1 LGTLTVLELLLVA
14 TTRFAATSS
23 SPAKSGQVRTAQN
36 AQRGTGLPTGNTAP
50 GATQAHFV
58 EAYGKLPL
66 SFEANQGQTDAR
78 VNFLSRGPGYTLFLT
93 SDETVLVLRKPS
105 AVSNQLS
112 VSGNSELEPR
122 NWKSETRYVSSVL
135 RLKLIGT
142 NPAAHASGLDE
153 LPGKS
158 NYFLGNDPKKWRTN
172 VPNYAK
178 VKYENVYPGIDLVYY
193 GKESGGR
200 NQESEVRSQESV
212 GSSTRRES
220 GSQLEYDFVVSPGA
234 DPRAI
239 RLAIDGAQ
247 KMEIDAS
254 GDLVL
259 RSEAGPVRLHK
270 PQVYQPTNSRDTG
283 PNSQFTIHNSEL
295 LDGRYILLADNRI
308 GFEVPNYDK
317 SRPLII
323 DPVLSYSTYLGG
335 SDSDHGFGIAVDVAS
350 NAYIVGITSS
360 SDFPTKNAYQ
370 GYLRGAPDV
379 FVAKIDPSQSGSA
392 SLIYSTYLGGG
403 GGDWGTSI
411 AVDPVGNAYIT
422 GRTNSG
428 DFPTT
433 LGTFQGSP
441 HGYWQNAFVTKL
453 GTSGSNL
460 VYSTYLGGGSSQE
473 GRGIAVDTFG
483 NAYVTGATD
492 SGDFPTTAGAYQSTQ
507 AGAAEAFLTKFNST
521 GTGLLYSTF
530 LGGTGSEN
538 YDYWTWYEPSAAL
551 AVDSAG
557 MAYVTGFTSSADFP
571 TTAGVFQP
579 SLGGGFDIFVAKL
592 NPAASGAS
600 SLVYSTYL
608 GGMDNEYGWGI
619 AVDAAGS
626 AWVAGNAGATG
637 FVAKLD
643 PNASTITCSA
653 SPAPGGAI
661 YAVAL
666 DSGGNA
672 YAAGTVIPGGAP
684 APDAFVAKLNSSCE
698 KIYTKTFGGSSEDKA
713 LGVAADAA
721 GNVYVAGWTVS
732 SDFPTTAGAYDTSC
746 GTDGQCNGGY
756 WDAFVVK
763 ITPGPE
769 VTLSPPSLDFGQQ
782 IVGTTSAPLT
792 VTVTN
797 TGDLPLTVTGIAAS
811 GDFAVLTEDC
821 TANPVPVGATCTISM
836 TFSPSS
842 TGIRTGTLTITDNA
856 VDSPQAVDLTGT
868 GVAPPPTL
876 SLAPGSLSFGNQ
888 SVCTTSNP
896 QSVTLTNTGT
906 TTLTITSIIATGEFN
921 QTNTCG
927 GTLAPGTGCTIS
939 VTFTPAVSG
948 SRTGAIT
955 VTSDATGSPHAV
967 ALTGIGVGSGWCWY
981 DDFESYT
988 VGSFPSPNWTFSGNS
1003 DIAVDNSRH
1012 VSGNQSVRMNG
1023 VGGWAAVLHRPLN
1036 IPPPLTV
1043 EFHVLNGGDRAV
1055 LALFTAPTWDS
1066 GGRWVISFDSDG
1078 KIRDSYGG
1086 SVVGMY
1092 SPGQWVKAKVTYEV
1106 LDAATVRF
1114 RYWIDDV
1121 LKGSVAVPSLSNEY
1135 QLAYLS
1141 PIAGTGT
1148 VWFDDIRVTPG
1159 VTGSAPAA
1167 TLSTT
1172 NLTFGDQTV
1181 GMTSEAQTVTLS
1193 NRGNA
1198 PLTIGYISVGG
1209 DFGQTNNCGASLPA
1223 GATCTINVTFTPADT
1238 GTRTGAVTITDDAL
1252 GSPRKIDL
1260 SGTGVPPHV
1269 SVTPPSLD
1277 FGNQL
1282 VGTPSAPQTV
1292 TLTNNGTET
1301 LNISN
1306 IATSGDF
1313 AQTNTCGTSVAAG
1326 NSCTFDV
1333 RFSPTEAG
1341 PRTGTLA
1348 ITDDAEGSPHTV
1360 SLSGTG
1366 AQPAVSLEPPN
1377 LNFSNVRVGTT
1388 SGPQAVALTNTGAAP
1403 LSISSITTSA
1413 GFGQTSDCPIAP
1425 STLAA
1430 GGSCTINVRFTPT
1443 QAVQYEGQLTVTDN
1457 ASGSPHTVNLY
1468 GTGVGPV
1475 VSLLPTRL
1483 VFANQNVK
1491 TTSPPQS
1498 VTLTN
1503 SGAWPLEIY
1512 NIAVTVGFAQSNDC
1526 PIAPSTLDV
1535 GAYCTINVR
1544 FAPTEA
1550 VYYSGKLT
1558 VTDNAPGR
1566 THQVELIGTGMGPVV
1581 SLRPPNQSFGEQVL
1595 WTNSAPKV
1603 LTLTSTGTSTL
1614 TISGFMMIGASY
1626 ADFGQSNNCV
1636 GQVPIGVSC
1645 SVHVVFTPRLEGSRT
1660 AYLVVIDDAA
1670 DSPQIAAFTGTGRPN
1685 PNTPPPQAYT
1695 LVRADYATG
1704 AYPVALTRGDFNGD
1718 GLLDVVV
1725 ADGAGAAVS
1734 LLLGA
1739 ANGTLQSHVEYA
1751 TGTPPVAVASGD
1763 FNGDGK
1769 LDVAVASKQNNNV
1782 VVLLGKGD
1790 GTFQAPVA
1798 YATGLSPSG
1807 VVAGDFNSDNKFDL
1821 AVTNSADSTV
1831 SILLGNGDG
1840 TFQGQTTLATGTNP
1854 TSVTAAD
1861 LNADNKLDLVV
1872 TNAGNNTVSVLL
1884 GNGNGTFQTPGVF
1897 ATGAYPVSAAVGDF
1911 NRDGSP
1917 DLAVANL
1924 NGDTVSIL
1932 LGNGNGTF
1940 GTQTTYATGD
1950 YPAAVIAEDFNG
1962 DNKLD
1967 LAVADSNC
1975 DAAGTCSATGFV
1987 SVLLG
1992 NGNGTFQ
1999 PHVQYASGSGP
2010 QALLAADFNRDG
2022 RLDLAVANA
2031 RENTVSV
2038 FIGQGDG
2045 TFGTRNDQST
2055 GGTSP
2060 SSVVTADFNGDS
2072 NTDVAVANQGSNT
2085 VTVSL
2090 GNEDGT
2096 FQSPQSFATGRSP
2109 AIIAVAD
2116 FNGDS
2121 KLDLAVTN
2129 SLDNTVSILLG
2140 NGDGTFQPQTAVPA
2154 GTGPQGILA
2163 VDFNGDSKVDL
2174 TVANFVDNTVWV
2186 LLGNGNGTFQAPV
2199 TLATGANP
2207 ISLAAADFNL
2217 DGKLDLAVANQGA
2230 NTVSVLLGIGDGT
2243 FTSGVQ
2249 YPTGATPSLVAAADF
2264 NMDGKPDLAVVNA
2277 GDNTLS
2283 ILKGKGDGTFGAR
2296 ANYATGNNPASVTV
2310 GDFNGDGI
2318 PDVAVANKGGSG
2330 GAGGLSA
2337 KASRGGAGG
2346 KLDVPLQ
2353 APITGT
2359 ISVLLG
2365 TSSGV
2370 MQSRL
2375 DYTTGPNPTAA
2386 ATGTFTKDG
2395 SSGLAVANA
2404 DGTVSILVNT
2414 PVAALSRN
2422 AIEFGNQVV
2431 GTTSAPVAVTL
2442 SDPGSAPL
2450 ALLDNVI
2457 SGPFTKSDTCIAP
2470 TKLPVGGQCT
2480 INVRFAPT
2488 AQGSATGSLTLF
2500 SILRTSPQIVA
2511 LSGTGMPPGPLVL
2524 LSPSS
2529 LIFSDQVV
2537 GQSSEPQTV
2546 TLTNNGTETLNISNI
2561 AISGDFART
2570 NTCGTS
2576 VAAGNSCTFDVR
2588 FSPTEAGPRTGTLAI
2603 TDDAEGSPHTVDL
2616 SGTGVQA
2623 GVSLSPSS
2631 LSFGDQLVGTPST
2644 AQSVTLT
2651 NSGTTTLTISNIS
2664 ITGDFSQSNTCGSS
2678 LAAGANCAIN
2688 VTFTPTATGGR
2699 SGAVTVTHDA
2709 PGSPHSVPLT
2719 GTGVGPVVVLP
2730 PIPPFPAQPVCTTS
2744 APQSITLCNM
2754 GDVPLTIAG
2763 ISVTGDF
2770 AQTNGCPSSLAPG
2783 TCCTLNITFHAT
2795 APGTRTGTL
2804 TISSNAPS
2812 SPHTATLTGTGIAPA
2827 VTLTPPS
2834 LSFSD
2839 QRVGTPSAPQTVALT
2854 NSGNATLAITSIVAS
2869 GDYAQTNDCGSA
2881 VAAGLS
2887 CTISVTF
2894 TPTATGP
2901 RNGEVTVTSNAPGTP
2916 HRVPLTGT
2924 GTAPELCVA
2933 PISPFAPQLV
2943 GTVSPAQPV
2952 TLTNCGTAPLTI
2964 SSISVTG
2971 DFSQTN
2977 NCPVLP
2983 ATLAPS
2989 ASCAVNVTF
2998 APTTTGSRTGTL
3010 TITSDA
3016 PGIPRTVPLSGT
3028 GTDFTVSV
3036 DPPSRTIRAG
3046 ESTTYT
3052 LTVTPV
3058 SGFNQAVALT
3068 CTATPALSRG
3078 TCTISPNPVTP
3089 DGTGDPIKTATVTVT
3104 TTAPSMVGPNSGPR
3118 LAPPGA
3124 PARWLWLLAL
3134 GTLAALAAARK
3145 RRVLLGLGAAL
3156 LLVVL
3161 WATCGGGGGGG
3172 GGGGNPGTPK
3182 DTYRLTLTG
3191 TCSGVPR
3198 STTADL
3204 TVK

>member
-1 LGTLTVLELLLVA
+1 MTLPPRRFPSRCRHVCALGTLTVLELLLVA

-58 EAYGKLPL
+58 ETYGKLPL

-78 VNFLSRGPGYTLFLT
+78 VKFLSRGPGYTLFLT
-93 SDETVLVLRKPS
+93 GDEAVLALRKPS
-105 AVSNQLS
+105 AVSDQPS
-112 VSGNSELEPR
+112 DKRNSKLETR

-142 NPAAHASGLDE
+142 NPAAHARGLDE

-193 GKESGGR
+193 G
-200 NQESEVRSQESV
+200 NQR
-212 GSSTRRES
+212 
-220 GSQLEYDFVVSPGA
+220 QLEYDFVVAPGA
-234 DPRAI
+234 DPKMI
-239 RLAIDGAQ
+239 RFDIEGAE
-247 KMEIDAS
+247 KMEVNAQ

-259 RSEAGPVRLHK
+259 RVHGGEVALHK
-270 PQVYQPTNSRDTG
+270 PLVYQSSLNPESRG
-283 PNSQFTIHNSEL
+283 PNPSPFDPKSQIQNPKF
-295 LDGRYILLADNRI
+295 LDGRYTLIAKNQVA
-308 GFEVPNYDK
+308 FEVAAYD
-317 SRPLII
+317 RTLPLII

-335 SDSDHGFGIAVDVAS
+335 SDSDHGFGIAVDIAS

-403 GGDWGTSI
+403 GGDWGTGI

-428 DFPTT
+428 DFPAT
-433 LGTFQGSP
+433 LSAFQGSP

-453 GTSGSNL
+453 GASGSNL

-473 GRGIAVDTFG
+473 GRGIAVDAFG

-698 KIYTKTFGGSSEDKA
+698 KIYTKTFGGSGEDKA
-713 LGVAADAA
+713 LGIAADAA
-721 GNVYVAGWTVS
+721 GNAYVAGWTVS

-746 GTDGQCNGGY
+746 GTDAQCNGGT

-769 VTLSPPSLDFGQQ
+769 VTLSPPSIDFGEQT
-782 IVGTTSAPLT
+782 VGTTSDPQT
-792 VTVTN
+792 VTLKN
-797 TGDLPLTVTGIAAS
+797 TGDLPLIVTSLDAS

-856 VDSPQAVDLTGT
+856 LDSPQAVGLTGT

-876 SLAPGSLSFGNQ
+876 SLAPGSLNFGDQ
-888 SVCTTSNP
+888 AVCTTSNP

-927 GTLAPGTGCTIS
+927 STLAPGTDCTIS

-967 ALTGIGVGSGWCWY
+967 SLTGTGVGSGWCWY

-988 VGSFPSPNWTFSGNS
+988 VGSFPSPNWTYSGNS
-1003 DIAVDNSRH
+1003 DIAVDSSRH
-1012 VSGNQSVRMNG
+1012 VSGGQSVRMNNPW
-1023 VGGWAAVLHRPLN
+1023 GWPTVLHRPLN

-1043 EFHVLNGGDRAV
+1043 EFHVFNGADSAG
-1055 LALFTAPTWDS
+1055 LALFTAPTWTSS
-1066 GGRWVISFDSDG
+1066 GRGVISFDSDG
-1078 KIRDSYGG
+1078 KIREAGG
-1086 SVVGMY
+1086 AVVGTY
-1092 SPGQWVKAKVTYEV
+1092 SPGRWIKTKVTYEV
-1106 LDAATVRF
+1106 LDAATVRLRF
-1114 RYWIDDV
+1114 WIDDV
-1121 LKGSVAVPSLSNEY
+1121 LKGSVALPSFPYEY
-1135 QLAYLS
+1135 ELAYLS
-1141 PIAGTGT
+1141 PSAGMGT
-1148 VWFDDIRVTPG
+1148 DWFDDIKVTPG
-1159 VTGSAPAA
+1159 VTGNAPAA

-1181 GMTSEAQTVTLS
+1181 GMTSEPQPVTLA

-1198 PLTIGYISVGG
+1198 ALTIGYISVGG
-1209 DFGQTNNCGASLPA
+1209 EFSQTNDCGTGLPA

-1238 GTRTGAVTITDDAL
+1238 GTRTGAVTIRDDAL
-1252 GSPRKIDL
+1252 GGSAREVDL
-1260 SGTGVPPHV
+1260 SGNGVPPHV
-1269 SVTPPSLD
+1269 SVTPPTLD
-1277 FGNQL
+1277 FGNQP
-1282 VGTPSAPQTV
+1282 VGTTSAAQTV
-1292 TLTNNGTET
+1292 TLANDRPAT
-1301 LNISN
+1301 LNISGITIIGPN
-1306 IATSGDF
+1306 WWDF
-1313 AQTNTCGTSVAAG
+1313 SQSQTNNCGTSLAAG
-1326 NSCTFDV
+1326 AHCAINLTFT
-1333 RFSPTEAG
+1333 PQATG
-1341 PRTGTLA
+1341 NRTATLS
-1348 ITDDAEGSPHTV
+1348 ITTDDPDSPHTAA
-1360 SLSGTG
+1360 LSGTG

-1377 LNFSNVRVGTT
+1377 LNFGNVRVGTT
-1388 SGPQAVALTNTGAAP
+1388 SGQQAVALINTGTAP

-1430 GGSCTINVRFTPT
+1430 GGSCTINVGFTPT
-1443 QAVQYEGQLTVTDN
+1443 QAVQYQGQLTVTDN
-1457 ASGSPHTVNLY
+1457 ASGSPHTVGLY
-1468 GTGVGPV
+1468 GTGVAPV
-1475 VSLLPTRL
+1475 VSVVPTRL
-1483 VFANQNVK
+1483 VFANQNVG

-1512 NIAVTVGFAQSNDC
+1512 NIAVTVGFAQTNDC
-1526 PIAPSTLDV
+1526 PIAPSPLAV
-1535 GAYCTINVR
+1535 GAWCTINVTFTPR
-1544 FAPTEA
+1544 EA

-1558 VTDNAPGR
+1558 VTDNAPGSPH
-1566 THQVELIGTGMGPVV
+1566 TVELVGTGMGPVV
-1581 SLRPPNQSFGEQVL
+1581 SLRPPNQSFGEQVV

-1626 ADFGQSNNCV
+1626 ADFGQSNNCT

-1725 ADGAGAAVS
+1725 ADGAGAAIS

-1807 VVAGDFNSDNKFDL
+1807 VVAGDFNSDNKLDL
-1821 AVTNSADSTV
+1821 AITNSADNTV
-1831 SILLGNGDG
+1831 SVLLGNGDG

-1861 LNADNKLDLVV
+1861 LNADSKLDLVV

-2010 QALLAADFNRDG
+2010 QALLVADFNRDG

-2096 FQSPQSFATGRSP
+2096 FQLPQSFATGRSP

-2129 SLDNTVSILLG
+2129 SVDNTVSILLG
-2140 NGDGTFQPQTAVPA
+2140 NGDGTFQPQTTVPT

-2186 LLGNGNGTFQAPV
+2186 LLGNGNGTFQVPI
-2199 TLATGANP
+2199 TLATGAGP

-2283 ILKGKGDGTFGAR
+2283 ILKGKGDGTFEAR

-2365 TSSGV
+2365 TRSGV
-2370 MQSRL
+2370 MQSRH
-2375 DYTTGPNPTAA
+2375 DYSTGPNPTAA
-2386 ATGTFTKDG
+2386 ATGTFTKGG

-2546 TLTNNGTETLNISNI
+2546 TLTNNGTATLNISGITIIGPN
-2561 AISGDFART
+2561 SGDFGQA
-2570 NTCGTS
+2570 NNC
-2576 VAAGNSCTFDVR
+2576 AATLAASSSCTIDVR
-2588 FSPTEAGPRTGTLAI
+2588 FAPTATGSRNATLSI
-2603 TDDAEGSPHTVDL
+2603 TDNAAGSPHTVAL
-2616 SGTGVQA
+2616 SGTGV
-2623 GVSLSPSS
+2623 
-2631 LSFGDQLVGTPST
+2631 TP
-2644 AQSVTLT
+2644 
-2651 NSGTTTLTISNIS
+2651 G
-2664 ITGDFSQSNTCGSS
+2664 
-2678 LAAGANCAIN
+2678 
-2688 VTFTPTATGGR
+2688 
-2699 SGAVTVTHDA
+2699 
-2709 PGSPHSVPLT
+2709 
-2719 GTGVGPVVVLP
+2719 
-2730 PIPPFPAQPVCTTS
+2730 
-2744 APQSITLCNM
+2744 
-2754 GDVPLTIAG
+2754 
-2763 ISVTGDF
+2763 
-2770 AQTNGCPSSLAPG
+2770 
-2783 TCCTLNITFHAT
+2783 
-2795 APGTRTGTL
+2795 
-2804 TISSNAPS
+2804 
-2812 SPHTATLTGTGIAPA
+2812 
-2827 VTLTPPS
+2827 
-2834 LSFSD
+2834 
-2839 QRVGTPSAPQTVALT
+2839 
-2854 NSGNATLAITSIVAS
+2854 
-2869 GDYAQTNDCGSA
+2869 
-2881 VAAGLS
+2881 
-2887 CTISVTF
+2887 
-2894 TPTATGP
+2894 
-2901 RNGEVTVTSNAPGTP
+2901 
-2916 HRVPLTGT
+2916 
-2924 GTAPELCVA
+2924 LCVG

-2943 GTVSPAQPV
+2943 GTVSPAQPI
-2952 TLTNCGTAPLTI
+2952 TLTNCSTAPLTI
-2964 SSISVTG
+2964 YSISVTG
-2971 DFSQTN
+2971 DFLQTN
-2977 NCPVLP
+2977 NCPVPP

-2998 APTTTGSRTGTL
+2998 APTTTGARTGTL
-3010 TITSDA
+3010 TITDDA
-3016 PGIPRTVPLSGT
+3016 PDSPHSVPLSGT

-3058 SGFNQAVALT
+3058 SEFNQAVALT
-3068 CTATPALSRG
+3068 CTVSPSLSRG
-3078 TCTISPNPVTP
+3078 TCTISPNSVTP
-3089 DGTGDPIKTATVTVT
+3089 DGTGDPIKAATATVTVT

>member
-1 LGTLTVLELLLVA
+1 VQ
-14 TTRFAATSS
+14 
-23 SPAKSGQVRTAQN
+23 PA
-36 AQRGTGLPTGNTAP
+36 
-50 GATQAHFV
+50 H
-58 EAYGKLPL
+58 
-66 SFEANQGQTDAR
+66 
-78 VNFLSRGPGYTLFLT
+78 
-93 SDETVLVLRKPS
+93 
-105 AVSNQLS
+105 
-112 VSGNSELEPR
+112 
-122 NWKSETRYVSSVL
+122 
-135 RLKLIGT
+135 
-142 NPAAHASGLDE
+142 
-153 LPGKS
+153 
-158 NYFLGNDPKKWRTN
+158 
-172 VPNYAK
+172 
-178 VKYENVYPGIDLVYY
+178 
-193 GKESGGR
+193 
-200 NQESEVRSQESV
+200 
-212 GSSTRRES
+212 
-220 GSQLEYDFVVSPGA
+220 
-234 DPRAI
+234 
-239 RLAIDGAQ
+239 
-247 KMEIDAS
+247 
-254 GDLVL
+254 
-259 RSEAGPVRLHK
+259 
-270 PQVYQPTNSRDTG
+270 
-283 PNSQFTIHNSEL
+283 
-295 LDGRYILLADNRI
+295 
-308 GFEVPNYDK
+308 
-317 SRPLII
+317 
-323 DPVLSYSTYLGG
+323 
-335 SDSDHGFGIAVDVAS
+335 
-350 NAYIVGITSS
+350 
-360 SDFPTKNAYQ
+360 
-370 GYLRGAPDV
+370 
-379 FVAKIDPSQSGSA
+379 
-392 SLIYSTYLGGG
+392 
-403 GGDWGTSI
+403 
-411 AVDPVGNAYIT
+411 
-422 GRTNSG
+422 
-428 DFPTT
+428 
-433 LGTFQGSP
+433 
-441 HGYWQNAFVTKL
+441 
-453 GTSGSNL
+453 
-460 VYSTYLGGGSSQE
+460 
-473 GRGIAVDTFG
+473 
-483 NAYVTGATD
+483 
-492 SGDFPTTAGAYQSTQ
+492 
-507 AGAAEAFLTKFNST
+507 
-521 GTGLLYSTF
+521 
-530 LGGTGSEN
+530 
-538 YDYWTWYEPSAAL
+538 
-551 AVDSAG
+551 
-557 MAYVTGFTSSADFP
+557 
-571 TTAGVFQP
+571 
-579 SLGGGFDIFVAKL
+579 GGGFDAFVAKL
-592 NPAASGAS
+592 NPAASGTA
-600 SLVYSTYL
+600 SLVYSSYL
-608 GGMDNEYGWGI
+608 GGQGEETGWGI
-619 AVDAAGS
+619 AVDSAGS
-626 AWVAGNAGATG
+626 AWVAGNSGATG
-637 FVAKLD
+637 FVAKLSAD
-643 PNASTITCSA
+643 ASAMACSI
-653 SPAPGGAI
+653 SPMSGGAI

-672 YAAGTVIPGGAP
+672 YAAGTVTPGGAP
-684 APDAFVAKLNSSCE
+684 APDAFATKLNSSCE
-698 KIYTKTFGGSSEDKA
+698 KIYTKTFGGSGEDKA
-713 LGVAADAA
+713 LGIAADAA
-721 GNVYVAGWTVS
+721 GDAYVAGWTVS
-732 SDFPTTAGAYDTSC
+732 SDFPTTAGASDTSC
-746 GTDGQCNGGY
+746 GTDAQCNGL

-769 VTLSPPSLDFGQQ
+769 VTLSPPSIDFGQQ
-782 IVGTTSAPLT
+782 IVGTTSAPQT

-797 TGDLPLTVTGIAAS
+797 TGDLPLTVTSIAAS
-811 GDFAVLTEDC
+811 EHFAVPTETC
-821 TANPVPVGATCTISM
+821 TANPVAVGGSCTVEV
-836 TFSPSS
+836 TFSPTV
-842 TGIRTGTLTITDNA
+842 TGNLTGTLEITDNA
-856 VDSPQAVDLTGT
+856 PGTPQAVDLTGT

-876 SLAPGSLSFGNQ
+876 SLAPGSLNFGDQ
-888 SVCTTSNP
+888 AVCTTSNP

-927 GTLAPGTGCTIS
+927 SSLAPGADCTIS
-939 VTFTPAVSG
+939 VIFTPAVSG

-967 ALTGIGVGSGWCWY
+967 SLTGTGVGSGWCWY

-988 VGSFPSPNWTFSGNS
+988 VGSFPSPNWTYSGNS
-1003 DIAVDNSRH
+1003 DIVVDSSRH
-1012 VSGNQSVRMNG
+1012 VSGGQSVRMNNP
-1023 VGGWAAVLHRPLN
+1023 WAWPTMLHRPLN

-1043 EFHVLNGGDRAV
+1043 EFHVFNGADSAG
-1055 LALFTAPTWDS
+1055 LALFTAPTWTSS
-1066 GGRWVISFDSDG
+1066 GRGVISFDSDG
-1078 KIRDSYGG
+1078 KIRDLISGA
-1086 SVVGMY
+1086 VVGTY

-1121 LKGSVAVPSLSNEY
+1121 LKGSVALPSFPYEY
-1135 QLAYLS
+1135 ELAYLS
-1141 PIAGTGT
+1141 PMAGMGT
-1148 VWFDDIRVTPG
+1148 DWFDDIKVTPG

-1172 NLTFGDQTV
+1172 NVTFGDQTV
-1181 GMTSEAQTVTLS
+1181 GMTSEAQTVTLA

-1198 PLTIGYISVGG
+1198 ALTIGYISVGG
-1209 DFGQTNNCGASLPA
+1209 EFSQTNNCGTSLGA

-1260 SGTGVPPHV
+1260 SGNGVPPHV
-1269 SVTPPSLD
+1269 SVTPSSLD
-1277 FGNQL
+1277 FGNQP
-1282 VGTPSAPQTV
+1282 VGTTSAPGPV
-1292 TLTNNGTET
+1292 TLANNRLAT
-1301 LNISN
+1301 LNISGISIIGPN
-1306 IATSGDF
+1306 SGDF
-1313 AQTNTCGTSVAAG
+1313 GQANNCGTSLAAG
-1326 NSCTFDV
+1326 AYCTINVTFTPLATG
-1333 RFSPTEAG
+1333 S
-1341 PRTGTLA
+1341 RTATLS
-1348 ITDDAEGSPHTV
+1348 ITTDDPESPHTV
-1360 SLSGTG
+1360 GLSGTG

-1377 LNFSNVRVGTT
+1377 LSFGNVRVGTT
-1388 SGPQAVALTNTGAAP
+1388 SGQQAVALINTGTAP
-1403 LSISSITTSA
+1403 LTISSITTSA

-1443 QAVQYEGQLTVTDN
+1443 QAVQYEGQLAVTDD
-1457 ASGSPHTVNLY
+1457 APGSPHTVNLY
-1468 GTGVGPV
+1468 GTGVAPV
-1475 VSLLPTRL
+1475 VSVLPTRL
-1483 VFANQNVK
+1483 VFANQNVG

-1512 NIAVTVGFAQSNDC
+1512 NIAVTVRFAQTNGC

-1535 GAYCTINVR
+1535 GAYCTINVT
-1544 FAPTEA
+1544 FTPTEA

-1558 VTDNAPGR
+1558 VTDNAPGSPH
-1566 THQVELIGTGMGPVV
+1566 TVELVGTGMGPVV
-1581 SLRPPNQSFGEQVL
+1581 SLRPPNQSFGEQVV